1 MAQII
6 PEEETRFVDPNSL
19 EAQVRE
25 YAKLKASINYMETR
39 QKELRDLLFS
49 KIEEDGY
56 EDEKGNIIL
65 DLPQSIEG
73 INALQ
78 KTARITPYLDDT
90 VAERIIEEN
99 GIGDDVYRMVR
110 VIDEGALMSQL
121 YEGKLTEDEID
132 EMFPKKT
139 IWALTT
145 KKG

>member
-25 YAKLKASINYMETR
+25 YAKLKASMNYMEAR

-49 KIEEDGY
+49 KIEEEGY
-56 EDEKGNIIL
+56 EDEKGNVIL
-65 DLPQSIEG
+65 DLPQSVEG
-73 INALQ
+73 IRCLQ

-90 VAERIIEEN
+90 VAERIIEEK
-99 GIGDDVYRMVR
+99 GIGDDVYKMVR

>member
-1 MAQII
+1 M
-6 PEEETRFVDPNSL
+6 
-19 EAQVRE
+19 
-25 YAKLKASINYMETR
+25 NYMEAR

-49 KIEEDGY
+49 KIEEEGY
-56 EDEKGNIIL
+56 EDEKGNVIL
-65 DLPQSIEG
+65 DLPQSVEG
-73 INALQ
+73 IRCLQ

-90 VAERIIEEN
+90 VAERIIEEK
-99 GIGDDVYRMVR
+99 GIGDDVYKMVR

>member
-25 YAKLKASINYMETR
+25 YAKLKASMNFMETR
-39 QKELRDLLFS
+39 QKELRDLLFA
-49 KIEEDGY
+49 KIEQEGY
-56 EDEKGNIIL
+56 EDDKGNIIL

-73 INALQ
+73 ISALQ

-90 VAERIIEEN
+90 VADRIIEEK
-99 GIGDDVYRMVR
+99 GIGDDVYKMVR